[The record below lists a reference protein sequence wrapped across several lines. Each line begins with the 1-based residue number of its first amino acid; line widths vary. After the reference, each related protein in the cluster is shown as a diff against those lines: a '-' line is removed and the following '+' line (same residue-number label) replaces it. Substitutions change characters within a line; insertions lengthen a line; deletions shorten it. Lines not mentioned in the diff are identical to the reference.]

1 MMNDLKPIIAKN
13 IQDLRVS
20 AGMTQIELAEKL
32 SYTDKAVSKWE
43 RGESVPDI
51 SVLVRIAELF
61 TVTVDYLVHEHNEAV
76 PVKELGRDR
85 VRNRGLITGISIV
98 LVWLVAT
105 FIYVSTDIASVEV
118 SYRWLAFVWAVP
130 ASSVV
135 WLVFNSIWFNQRIN
149 YIIISLLMW
158 SALAAVYLTLLI
170 AGLNWWILFVLGIP
184 GQIIILM
191 WSGIKMRRKGTADS
205 NIK

>member
-1 MMNDLKPIIAKN
+1 MNDLKPIIAKN

-51 SVLVRIAELF
+51 SVLLRIAELF
-61 TVTVDYLVHEHNEAV
+61 TVTVDYLVHEHTEAR

-85 VRNRGLITGISIV
+85 IRNRGLITGISV
-98 LVWLVAT
+98 ALVWLVAT
-105 FIYVSTDIASVEV
+105 LAFVSTDIASVEF
-118 SYRWLAFVWAVP
+118 SYRWLAFLWAVP
-130 ASSVV
+130 ASAIV
-135 WLVFNSIWFNQRIN
+135 WLVFNSIWFNKAIN
-149 YIIISLLMW
+149 FLIISLLVW
-158 SALAAVYLTLLI
+158 SLLAAVYITLIL
-170 AGLNWWILFVLGIP
+170 AGADNWWILFVLGIP

-191 WSGIKMRRKGTADS
+191 WSGIKRRKRGTDE
-205 NIK
+205 NE